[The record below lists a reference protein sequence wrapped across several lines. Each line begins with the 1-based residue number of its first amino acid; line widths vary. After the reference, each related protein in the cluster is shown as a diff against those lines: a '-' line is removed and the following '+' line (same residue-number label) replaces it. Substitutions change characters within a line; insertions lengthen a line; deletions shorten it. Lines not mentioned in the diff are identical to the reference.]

1 MARPAGRK
9 IYAHAKLRRLRRERG
24 MNQVELARALGLS
37 TSYLNQIEHSRRP
50 LTAPVLLR
58 IAEVFGVDPEFFSEA
73 DEERLATDLRAAL
86 GDEACGTQVPLEEAA
101 DVARDHPE
109 VARALVALH
118 HRYRDAAERVV
129 ALAPPQDGASLLTAE
144 PHDEVR
150 DFFYAHHNHF
160 GALDAVA
167 ERTAADLGTG
177 SAGRTAEALKERL
190 AARHGITVVV
200 TDTERAADARRFD
213 PGSGLLLLSPWLSEA
228 QRAFQLATQLALLEH
243 GSLLDT
249 LVAGGELASEQA
261 AGLASEQA
269 VGLARIG
276 LANYFAGALLMPYTA
291 FHRRRRGAA
300 LRHRAAPAT
309 ASASASRPSATGF
322 HPPAARARG
331 VPFSFVR
338 VDRAGNISK
347 RQSATD
353 FHFSRAGGTCPLWNV
368 YEAFSAPGRILTQ
381 VAEMPDGKSYFWVAR
396 TVTRGGFGHRAPRAD
411 FAVGLGCE
419 LRHAHRLVY
428 SDGLDLDDPGRSP
441 PSGSAAASANGR
453 TAPSGPGPR
462 PGAGWPSTP
471 TGAPMCRTRW
481 SPTAGPHRP
490 RGSAVGELRRP
501 LLDEAPSCPPSGR
514 RWRTPRGTAG
524 VRSGRPRRASSRRP
538 GSTASLAIIA
548 TGFDIPATVSATASA
563 SVSRSVGRDDPGH
576 QPGPLGLLGV
586 HDAAGEAQVHR
597 LGLAD
602 RAGQPLGAADAGD
615 HPELDLGL
623 AEDGG
628 IRGDHDVAQHRQLA
642 AAARGRSRRRRRS
655 VGVRSWPSRSQA
667 GEPVG

>member
-118 HRYRDAAERVV
+118 RRYRDAAERVV
-129 ALAPPQDGASLLTAE
+129 ALAPPQDGESLLTAE

-177 SAGRTAEALKERL
+177 SAGRTADALKERL

-200 TDTERAADARRFD
+200 TDPERAADARRFD

-228 QRAFQLATQLALLEH
+228 QHAFQLATQLALMEN

-261 AGLASEQA
+261 A
-269 VGLARIG
+269 GLARIG

-291 FHRRRRGAA
+291 FHRAA
-300 LRHRAAPAT
+300 EELRYDIELLQARFGVGFETVCHRLST
-309 ASASASRPSATGF
+309 LQRTGD
-322 HPPAARARG
+322 RG
-331 VPFSFVR
+331 VPFSFLR

-347 RQSATD
+347 RQSASD
-353 FHFSRAGGTCPLWNV
+353 FHFSRLGGTCPLWTV

-381 VAEMPDGKSYFWVAR
+381 VAEMPDGKRYFWVAR

-411 FAVGLGCE
+411 FAV
-419 LRHAHRLVY
+419 A
-428 SDGLDLDDPGRSP
+428 
-441 PSGSAAASANGR
+441 
-453 TAPSGPGPR
+453 
-462 PGAGWPSTP
+462 
-471 TGAPMCRTRW
+471 
-481 SPTAGPHRP
+481 
-490 RGSAVGELRRP
+490 
-501 LLDEAPSCPPSGR
+501 
-514 RWRTPRGTAG
+514 
-524 VRSGRPRRASSRRP
+524 
-538 GSTASLAIIA
+538 
-548 TGFDIPATVSATASA
+548 
-563 SVSRSVGRDDPGH
+563 
-576 QPGPLGLLGV
+576 
-586 HDAAGEAQVHR
+586 
-597 LGLAD
+597 
-602 RAGQPLGAADAGD
+602 
-615 HPELDLGL
+615 
-623 AEDGG
+623 
-628 IRGDHDVAQHRQLA
+628 
-642 AAARGRSRRRRRS
+642 
-655 VGVRSWPSRSQA
+655 
-667 GEPVG
+667 

>member
-129 ALAPPQDGASLLTAE
+129 ALAPPQDGESLLAAE

-160 GALDAVA
+160 DALDAVA
-167 ERTAADLGTG
+167 ERTASDLGTG
-177 SAGRTAEALKERL
+177 SAGRTADALKERL

-200 TDTERAADARRFD
+200 TDPERAADARRFD
-213 PGSGLLLLSPWLSEA
+213 PDSGLLLLSPWLSEA

-291 FHRRRRGAA
+291 FHRAA
-300 LRHRAAPAT
+300 EELRYDIELLQARFGVGFETVCHRLST
-309 ASASASRPSATGF
+309 LQRTGD
-322 HPPAARARG
+322 RG
-331 VPFSFVR
+331 VPFSFLR
-338 VDRAGNISK
+338 IDRAGNISK
-347 RQSATD
+347 RQSASD
-353 FHFSRAGGTCPLWNV
+353 FHFSRLGGTCPLWTV

-381 VAEMPDGKSYFWVAR
+381 VAEMPDGKRYFWVAR

-411 FAVGLGCE
+411 FAVALGCE

-428 SDGLDLDDPGRSP
+428 AEGLALDDPRSVTPIGLGCRICERQDCAQRARPPAGGRL
-441 PSGSAAASANGR
+441 
-453 TAPSGPGPR
+453 
-462 PGAGWPSTP
+462 
-471 TGAPMCRTRW
+471 
-481 SPTAGPHRP
+481 
-490 RGSAVGELRRP
+490 AVDPDRRAHVP
-501 LLDEAPSCPPSGR
+501 YPVVAD
-514 RWRTPRGTAG
+514 
-524 VRSGRPRRASSRRP
+524 GRPVPPP
-538 GSTASLAIIA
+538 GIS
-548 TGFDIPATVSATASA
+548 
-563 SVSRSVGRDDPGH
+563 
-576 QPGPLGLLGV
+576 
-586 HDAAGEAQVHR
+586 
-597 LGLAD
+597 
-602 RAGQPLGAADAGD
+602 
-615 HPELDLGL
+615 
-623 AEDGG
+623 GG
-628 IRGDHDVAQHRQLA
+628 
-642 AAARGRSRRRRRS
+642 
-655 VGVRSWPSRSQA
+655 
-667 GEPVG
+667 

>member
-129 ALAPPQDGASLLTAE
+129 ALAPPQDGEALLTAE

-160 GALDAVA
+160 DALDAVA

-177 SAGRTAEALKERL
+177 SAGRTADALKERL

-200 TDTERAADARRFD
+200 TDPERAADARRFD
-213 PGSGLLLLSPWLSEA
+213 PDSGLLLLSPWLSEA

-269 VGLARIG
+269 AGLARIG

-291 FHRRRRGAA
+291 FHRAA
-300 LRHRAAPAT
+300 EELRYDIELLQARFGVGFETVCHRLST
-309 ASASASRPSATGF
+309 LQRTGD
-322 HPPAARARG
+322 RG
-331 VPFSFVR
+331 VPFSFLR

-347 RQSATD
+347 RQSASD
-353 FHFSRAGGTCPLWNV
+353 FHFSRLGGTCPLWTV

-381 VAEMPDGKSYFWVAR
+381 VAEMPDGKRYFWVAR

-411 FAVGLGCE
+411 FAVALGCE

-428 SDGLDLDDPGRSP
+428 AEGLALDDPRSVTLIGLGCRICERQDCAQRARPPAGGRLAVDP
-441 PSGSAAASANGR
+441 DRRTHVPYPVVADGR
-453 TAPSGPGPR
+453 TTPPPGISGG
-462 PGAGWPSTP
+462 
-471 TGAPMCRTRW
+471 
-481 SPTAGPHRP
+481 
-490 RGSAVGELRRP
+490 
-501 LLDEAPSCPPSGR
+501 
-514 RWRTPRGTAG
+514 
-524 VRSGRPRRASSRRP
+524 
-538 GSTASLAIIA
+538 
-548 TGFDIPATVSATASA
+548 
-563 SVSRSVGRDDPGH
+563 
-576 QPGPLGLLGV
+576 
-586 HDAAGEAQVHR
+586 
-597 LGLAD
+597 
-602 RAGQPLGAADAGD
+602 
-615 HPELDLGL
+615 
-623 AEDGG
+623 
-628 IRGDHDVAQHRQLA
+628 
-642 AAARGRSRRRRRS
+642 
-655 VGVRSWPSRSQA
+655 
-667 GEPVG
+667 